1 MSSPESEVAGGPAGG
16 LGPALGVPATGL
28 GPALGVPAAGLGP
41 ALGVPAAGLGP
52 ALGVPAGGGVPAG
65 DEEEQVAAVESAGR
79 KSRRGEGGAQS

>member
-16 LGPALGVPATGL
+16 LGPALGVPAT
-28 GPALGVPAAGLGP
+28 GLGP